1 MRSQRGSEQE
11 TELKHYYIISD
22 HQHRMKKEQTIL
34 DAILENENI
43 IFSAAI
49 ILSAVANGRFGRFAS
64 TMSWQIIAPAL
75 VTSLSDVFFITGSS
89 VVVGLFF
96 LGNSLQQP
104 GICHRPCQIP
114 CGTCS

>member
-75 VTSLSDVFFITGSS
+75 VMKGNI
-89 VVVGLFF
+89 GLYV
-96 LGNSLQQP
+96 
-104 GICHRPCQIP
+104 HRNHYESRHVPF
-114 CGTCS
+114 